1 MRGVA
6 VVIIMLVMGGVLYM
20 NRNKSAAIQEAFDA
34 GGDVLQDIK
43 QGVDSVVNSVIK
55 PRGVRANNPLNIE
68 SNANNNWVGKVSP
81 SVDKR
86 FETFQAP
93 EYGFRAGAILLRN
106 TYQGRYGLESI
117 RELIHKFAPSHEND
131 SDNYA
136 NFVAKQLNVS
146 PDAPINLQSDGTL
159 ARMIHAMSIMEVGR
173 HYTLEQAQQGV
184 QMA

>member
-1 MRGVA
+1 MRGLIA
-6 VVIIMLVMGGVLYM
+6 FGLLV
-20 NRNKSAAIQEAFDA
+20 A
-34 GGDVLQDIK
+34 GGALYVTRTKSGNEVLTTITQE
-43 QGVDSVVNSVIK
+43 VTTVVNSISK

-68 SNANNNWVGKVSP
+68 SNVNNNWLGKVTP

-93 EYGFRAGAILLRN
+93 EYGFRAGAKLLRD

-117 RELIHKFAPSHEND
+117 RELIHKFAPSHENN
-131 SDNYA
+131 SDHYA
-136 NFVAKQLNVS
+136 EFVAKRVGVS
-146 PDAPINLQSDGTL
+146 PDAPIDLRSDNTL
-159 ARMIHAMSIMEVGR
+159 ARLIHSMSIMEVGR